1 MRLCGFVVLG
11 GAVLV
16 LSACGGGSAAPPTA
30 APAVSPVA
38 SRLPTAT
45 GTTAAPPA
53 TATPAPKPT
62 EASQPAKSDTV
73 WVGNTDGEG
82 VYIRTTPL
90 LVDRVRAYVDGTP
103 LTIIGDDVEGDGLL
117 WKHVRAPDGLEG
129 YVPAMY
135 TTDAPP

>member
-45 GTTAAPPA
+45 GTAAAPPA

-62 EASQPAKSDTV
+62 EASKPEKSDTV

-82 VYIRTTPL
+82 VYIRNTP
-90 LVDRVRAYVDGTP
+90 VMADRVRPYPDDTP
-103 LTIIGDDVEGDGLL
+103 LTIIGDDVEGDGQQ
-117 WKHVRAPDGLEG
+117 WKHVKTPDGLEG
-129 YVPAMY
+129 YVPSIY
-135 TTDAPP
+135 TVDTPP